1 MPVFDPN
8 ELIPLLPEMIVLGMA
23 CLILVVD
30 LYISPQRRGIIQILS
45 LATLVFAAIATLRIH
60 NGEGVVE
67 TQRLLSGTFVRD
79 QMGDILKLFVYLVVG
94 MVFVYAKTYLRQ
106 RNLYKGEFFVLCL
119 FGTLGMMVMI
129 SAGSMLSLYLGL
141 ELLALSTYA
150 LVALDRNNALAS
162 ESAMKY
168 FVLGALASGMLLYG
182 MSMIYGATGSL
193 DLMVIQSAVA
203 GASDSVFLAFGLTF
217 IVVGL
222 AFKFGAVPFHM
233 WVPDVYQ
240 GSPTAVTLFLSS
252 APKLAAFALTI
263 RLLNDGLIGQLQNWQ
278 MMLVVLAVASLAIG
292 NVVAIAQT
300 NIKRMLAYSTISHV
314 GFIFLGI
321 LSGTPAG
328 FEAAMFY
335 AIVYSLMAAGAFA
348 VVIVLSREGFEAENL
363 EDYKGLS
370 QRSPWLA
377 LMMLMLVA
385 SLAGFPPFVGFFAK
399 LQVVKAAVDA
409 DLVWL
414 AVVSV
419 VFAVIGAFYYLRLIK
434 IMYMDDPDSTAA
446 PTTGTD
452 VGVVLSANGLAQLA
466 LGIFPGP
473 LIAICAAAFPG

>member
-1 MPVFDPN
+1 MNTFDVLELVPLMP
-8 ELIPLLPEMIVLGMA
+8 EIIVLTMA
-23 CLILVVD
+23 SIVLLVD

-45 LATLVFAAIATLRIH
+45 LATLVLAALATLRLH
-60 NGEGVVE
+60 TGETAIE
-67 TQRLLSGTFVRD
+67 TQRLMNGTFVRD
-79 QMGDILKLFVYLVVG
+79 QMGDVLKVFVYLTVG
-94 MVFVYAKTYLRQ
+94 IVFVYAKTYLRD

-129 SAGSMLSLYLGL
+129 SAGSLLSLYLGL

-150 LVALDRNNALAS
+150 LVALDRNNPLAS

-193 DLMVIQSAVA
+193 DLATIREQVASSA
-203 GASDSVFLAFGLTF
+203 DSVVLGFGLVF

-240 GSPTAVTLFLSS
+240 GSPTAVTLFLGT
-252 APKLAAFALTI
+252 APKLAAFALAI
-263 RLLNDGLIGQLQNWQ
+263 RLLDNGLIGQLGNWQ
-278 MMLVVLAVASLAIG
+278 LMLVMLAIASLAIG
-292 NVVAIAQT
+292 NIVAIAQT

-314 GFIFLGI
+314 GFMFLGI
-321 LSGTPAG
+321 LAGTDEG
-328 FEAAMFY
+328 YEAAMFY
-335 AIVYSLMAAGAFA
+335 AIVYALMAAGAFG
-348 VVIVLSREGFEAENL
+348 VVILMSRAGFEAEEL

-370 QRSPWLA
+370 QRNPWYA
-377 LMMLMLVA
+377 LMMLMLLA

-399 LQVVKAAVDA
+399 LQVVKAAVGA
-409 DLVWL
+409 DLAWL
-414 AVVSV
+414 AVVAV
-419 VFAVIGAFYYLRLIK
+419 AFAVLGAFYYLRLIK
-434 IMYMDDPDSTAA
+434 LMYMDEPETSEPVQPAA
-446 PTTGTD
+446 DLGA
-452 VGVVLSANGLAQLA
+452 VLSLNGLAQLV

-473 LIAICAAAFPG
+473 LIAICAAAF

>member
-1 MPVFDPN
+1 MFDVS
-8 ELIPLLPEMIVLGMA
+8 ELIPMLPEMIVLGMT
-23 CLILVVD
+23 CVILIVD

-45 LATLVFAAIATLRIH
+45 LATLVFAALATLRIH
-60 NGEGVVE
+60 TDETIIE

-94 MVFVYAKTYLRQ
+94 MVFVYAKTYLRD
-106 RNLYKGEFFVLCL
+106 RDLYKGEFFVLCL

-129 SAGSMLSLYLGL
+129 SAGSLLSLYLGL

-150 LVALDRNNALAS
+150 LVALDRNNSLAS
-162 ESAMKY
+162 EAAMKY

-193 DLMVIQSAVA
+193 DLLAINTAVA
-203 GASDSVFLAFGLTF
+203 GAADSVVLAFGLTF

-240 GSPTAVTLFLSS
+240 GAPTAVTLFLSS
-252 APKLAAFALTI
+252 APKLAAFALSI

-278 MMLVVLAVASLAIG
+278 LMLVLLAIASLAIG

-300 NIKRMLAYSTISHV
+300 NIKRMLAYSTVSHV
-314 GFIFLGI
+314 GFMFLGI
-321 LSGTPAG
+321 LAGTEAG

-335 AIVYSLMAAGAFA
+335 AIVYSMMAAGAFG
-348 VVIVLSREGFEAENL
+348 VVIVLSRAGFEAENL
-363 EDYKGLS
+363 DDYKGLS

-377 LMMLMLVA
+377 LMMLMLLA

-409 DLVWL
+409 GFVWL

-434 IMYMDDPDSTAA
+434 LMYMDEPETAEPVSA
-446 PTTGTD
+446 GTD
-452 VGVVLSANGLAQLA
+452 VGAVLSANGIAQLA
-466 LGIFPGP
+466 LGMFPGP
-473 LIAICAAAFPG
+473 LIAICAAAF